1 MPRASE
7 RFNTEAGKD
16 LVHPVLLVRLLDI
29 PEVVNPEVKHSLYLT
44 DCDFDPV
51 TGSRTDVGWFD
62 EEGFPQIYT
71 SCGIR
76 FEQCEVD
83 KESTIDTVNVVIDN
97 VSREFSALAQTVR
110 LNGVTVHVWRGFKD
124 LLAYPDGAQLLF
136 IGRIKQALINEY
148 ALSLSVWADFSLK
161 KKAPRRMYWV
171 NLFPYLPASKD
182 VRTLHR

>member
-7 RFNTEAGKD
+7 RFKGEAIKEE
-16 LVHPVLLVRLLDI
+16 VHPVLLVRLLDI

-182 VRTLHR
+182 VRQVHR